1 MSLFSKVRDTYRI
14 QKDAKRIKKEL
25 KSIHIEAEEESVL
38 QVTVSAEQELV
49 SVKYTENAI
58 SNLKNGSLSVEKLE
72 ELTVKTINRAMK
84 KAQEIAGQK
93 MKVVW
98 DQMGSLK

>member
-1 MSLFSKVRDTYRI
+1 MSLFSKVKDTYRI

-25 KSIHIEAEEESVL
+25 KSIHIEAEEEGIV

-49 SVKYTENAI
+49 SVKYTENAM
-58 SNLKNGSLSVEKLE
+58 SNLKNGSLNKEKLE